1 MRLSVA
7 GTVSA
12 IRRRGDKA
20 MMVRRK
26 KNDFFILEVQKF
38 KSSEV

>member
-1 MRLSVA
+1 MRESVA

-12 IRRRGDKA
+12 LRQRGDKA
-20 MMVRRK
+20 MRLRSK